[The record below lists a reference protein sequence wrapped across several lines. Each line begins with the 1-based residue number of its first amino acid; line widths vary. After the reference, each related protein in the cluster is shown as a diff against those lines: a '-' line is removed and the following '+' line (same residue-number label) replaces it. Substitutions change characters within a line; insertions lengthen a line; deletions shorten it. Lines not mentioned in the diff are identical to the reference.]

1 MTDLQKRSLIRVAA
15 LTAIASA
22 ALVGCGKK
30 EEAKPV
36 AAAPAAAASAPA
48 APPPPPKPEPLK
60 IAFAYVGPV
69 GDGGWTFAHDNAR
82 KAVEKEFGD
91 KVKTSFV
98 ENVPESAD
106 AERVI
111 RDMATQGNK
120 LLFGT
125 TFGYMDPMLKVAPDF
140 KDVKF
145 EHATGYKQADNMR
158 TYDSR
163 TYEGAYMAGI
173 IAGKMTKSN
182 TLGIVA
188 SIPIPEVIRNINA
201 FTMGAQMSNPKI
213 KTKVVWVNG
222 WFDPPKETEAA
233 TALINGGA
241 DVLFQNTDSPAVLK
255 TAEGKG
261 KRAFGWD
268 SDMTAYGPKAH
279 LASAIINW
287 GPYYIK
293 ATKEALDGSW
303 KGGGGVWYGVK
314 EGAIDIVSIAEDV
327 PAETKAKVEEV
338 KKGLADGSYNI
349 WKGPIT
355 DNTGK
360 VMIAKDAV
368 GDDKWLSGM
377 GAYVKGVE
385 GKVPGAKK

>member
-1 MTDLQKRSLIRVAA
+1 MTDLQKRSLLKIAA
-15 LTAIASA
+15 LTAVASA
-22 ALVGCGKK
+22 ALLGCGKK
-30 EEAKPV
+30 E
-36 AAAPAAAASAPA
+36 AAAPAAPAPAAAASAPKA
-48 APPPPPKPEPLK
+48 EPLK

-69 GDGGWTFAHDNAR
+69 GDGGWTFAHDNGR
-82 KAVEKEFGD
+82 KALEKEFGD
-91 KVKTSFV
+91 KIKTSFV
-98 ENVPESAD
+98 ESVPESAD

-111 RDMATQGNK
+111 RDMVGQGNK
-120 LLFGT
+120 LVFGT
-125 TFGYMDPMLKVAPDF
+125 TFGYMETMLKVAADS

-163 TYEGAYMAGI
+163 TYEGAYMAGV

-182 TLGIVA
+182 TLGVVA
-188 SIPIPEVIRNINA
+188 SVPIPEVIRNINS
-201 FTMGAQMSNPKI
+201 FTLGAQSSNPKV
-213 KTKVVWVNG
+213 KTKVVWVNE
-222 WFDPPKETEAA
+222 WFNPPKETEAA
-233 TALINGGA
+233 TSLINGGA

-255 TAEGKG
+255 TAEAKG

-279 LASAIINW
+279 LASSVINW

-303 KGGGGVWYGVK
+303 KGGTGAWWGVK

-327 PAETKAKVEEV
+327 PADTKAKVAEV
-338 KKGLADGSYNI
+338 KKGLADGSFVI

-360 VMIAKDAV
+360 VQVAKDAV
-368 GDDKWLSGM
+368 ADDKFLG
-377 GAYVKGVE
+377 GLNFFVKGVE
-385 GKVPGAKK
+385 GKVPGAK

>member
-1 MTDLQKRSLIRVAA
+1 MTDLQKRALFKMAA
-15 LTAIASA
+15 LTAVASA

-30 EEAKPV
+30 EEP
-36 AAAPAAAASAPA
+36 APAPAPAPAASAPA
-48 APPPPPKPEPLK
+48 PKPEPLK

-82 KAVEKEFGD
+82 KALEKEFGD
-91 KVKTSFV
+91 KIVTKYV

-111 RDMATQGNK
+111 RELATDGNK
-120 LLFGT
+120 LIFGT
-125 TFGYMDPMLKVAPDF
+125 TFGYMEPMLKLAPDF

-158 TYDSR
+158 TYNAR
-163 TYEGAYMAGI
+163 TYEGAYMAGV

-188 SIPIPEVIRNINA
+188 SVPIPEVIRNINA
-201 FTMGAQMSNPKI
+201 FTLGAQSNNPKI
-213 KTKVVWVNG
+213 KTKVVWVNE
-222 WFDPPKETEAA
+222 WFNPPKETEAA
-233 TALINGGA
+233 TSLINGGA
-241 DVLFQNTDSPAVLK
+241 DILFQNTDSPAVLK
-255 TAEGKG
+255 TAQDKG

-279 LASAIINW
+279 LASSIINW
-287 GPYYIK
+287 TPYYIK

-303 KGGGGVWYGVK
+303 KGGSDSWWGVK

-327 PAETKAKVEEV
+327 PAEVKAQIDEL
-338 KKGLADGSYNI
+338 KKGFVEGTANAF
-349 WKGPIT
+349 KGPLT

-360 VMIAKDAV
+360 VVVAKDAV
-368 GDDKWLSGM
+368 ADDKLLGGM
-377 GAYVKGVE
+377 NFYVKGVE
-385 GKVPGAKK
+385 GKVPGSK